1 MTIKALVPVYLTHL
15 RVLGRSP
22 YTITNARSG
31 LRDLLAFL
39 AEQQVEQVDE
49 LCAEVLADY
58 QQDLAF
64 RVTARGTRLCLR
76 TQAQRLGVVRSF
88 TRFLTK
94 HDYLLRDPGAHLI
107 LPKKPR
113 QLPRVI
119 LSLDEMQRLL
129 KAPDLRTHRG
139 YRNRIVLELLY
150 DTAIR
155 RSELSQIRLADLD
168 VQAGYLRVHGKGSKD
183 RVVPVSARV
192 CQMLRNYLLHVRPAL
207 VSSSDADDPGA
218 LILNRW
224 GQPMGPDGIWAIVK
238 RCVALAGLNSHI
250 SPHTFRHTCATHML
264 KNGAPVRHLQEMLGH
279 ESLESTQIYTHVTIN
294 DLKAI
299 HAQYHPGDKI
309 SER

>member
-1 MTIKALVPVYLTHL
+1 MTIKSLVPIYLTHL
-15 RVLGRSP
+15 RVVGRSP
-22 YTITNARSG
+22 YTIKNARSG

-39 AEQQVEQVDE
+39 AEEQVEQVEE
-49 LCAEVLADY
+49 LSAEVLADY

-64 RVTARGTRLCLR
+64 RLTARGTLLCLR

-88 TRFLTK
+88 TRFLTE
-94 HDYLLRDPGAHLI
+94 HDYLLRDPGATLT

-119 LSLDEMQRLL
+119 LTLDELQRLL
-129 KAPDLRTHRG
+129 TAPDLRTHRG
-139 YRNRIVLELLY
+139 YRDRIVLELLY

-155 RSELSQIRLADLD
+155 RSELSAVRIADLD
-168 VQAGYLRVHGKGSKD
+168 LQAGYLRVHGKGGKD
-183 RVVPVSARV
+183 RVVPVSVRV
-192 CQMLRNYLLHVRPAL
+192 CDMLRNYLLHVRPAFL
-207 VSSSDADDPGA
+207 SSPDADDPGA

-224 GQPMGPDGIWAIVK
+224 GQPMSPDGIWAIVK
-238 RCVALAGLNSHI
+238 RCVALAGLNPHI
-250 SPHTFRHTCATHML
+250 SPHTFRHSCATHML

-299 HAQYHPGDKI
+299 HAQYHPSDTLT
-309 SER
+309 ER